1 MCGLVF
7 FSYVLRARGPVL
19 VTHCRIFHRF
29 KRGEECEPA
38 DPEWDRPVLF
48 ESEQCCDLNGFS
60 SSWSSCEAL
69 RAHPHVRMITVRG
82 EREEKPS

>member
-1 MCGLVF
+1 MCFERVAPSSSLTVASF
-7 FSYVLRARGPVL
+7 IVSSAA
-19 VTHCRIFHRF
+19 
-29 KRGEECEPA
+29 KNAEPA

-48 ESEQCCDLNGFS
+48 ESEHCCDLSGFS

-69 RAHPHVRMITVRG
+69 RAHPLVRMITVRG